1 LKTTFFARIS
11 IPLLVCAVVL
21 GVFFNYTGPQNINS
35 KKQCTIELTQK
46 CVVFDNGQQISV
58 QFLQEMELEE
68 EILINI
74 IIPKNST
81 IKNMWVQGINMY
93 MGKTAIITDNT
104 YVQDTQK
111 VYNARLF
118 LGACSEPAMKWQMI
132 IQTSTNNELM
142 QSWFFNFSTNR
153 NKKAE

>member
-1 LKTTFFARIS
+1 
-11 IPLLVCAVVL
+11 
-21 GVFFNYTGPQNINS
+21 
-35 KKQCTIELTQK
+35 
-46 CVVFDNGQQISV
+46 
-58 QFLQEMELEE
+58 
-68 EILINI
+68 
-74 IIPKNST
+74 
-81 IKNMWVQGINMY
+81 MY
-93 MGKTAIITDNT
+93 MGKTAIIADNT